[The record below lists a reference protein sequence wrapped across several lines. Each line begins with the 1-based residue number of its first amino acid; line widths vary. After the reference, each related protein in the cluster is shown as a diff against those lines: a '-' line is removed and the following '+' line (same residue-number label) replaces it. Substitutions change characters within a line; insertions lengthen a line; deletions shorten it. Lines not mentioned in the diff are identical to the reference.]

1 MPAPDADFL
10 RRLEAVSAAT
20 EAVLKSSLAEA
31 PLAGEI
37 ARPARLVAAMR
48 YATESGRARLCS
60 PPRQDS

>member
-37 ARPARLVAAMR
+37 AAMR